1 MRNEEAEMSAAA
13 WITTMALASVVC
25 ATPQDIPPLAPLRG
39 DAATLKDTLKFVQ
52 EKLPGKVS
60 YIIYPHDNVA
70 GSDLTPIKR
79 SFKLSDVS
87 VDADHCSISFHGQF
101 DKGGDS
107 AYIDKDSDLSLK
119 EVKEIT
125 STQLEQV
132 IQLGNAKAG
141 HPEIGVKVDPAIFV
155 VVVKSNRS
163 TMFNFFDENLA
174 DRVSKA
180 LQHAVDLCGG
190 GHQDPF

>member
-1 MRNEEAEMSAAA
+1 MNAAV
-13 WITTMALASVVC
+13 WITTIVLASVGC
-25 ATPQDIPPLAPLRG
+25 AAAQDIPPLAPLRG
-39 DAATLKDTLKFVQ
+39 DAASLKDTLKFVQ

-70 GSDLTPIKR
+70 GTDLTPIKR

-87 VDADHCSISFHGQF
+87 VDADRCSISFHGQF

-125 STQLEQV
+125 SPQLEQV

-141 HPEIGVKVDPAIFV
+141 HPEVAVRVDPAIFV

-163 TMFNFFDENLA
+163 TMFNFFDETLA

-180 LQHAVDLCGG
+180 LQHAVALCGG
-190 GHQDPF
+190 GKPEPF